1 MAEAGARA
9 DTGELADAAAWHAL
23 PAEAVLA
30 RLGSGR
36 TGLDEDEAR
45 ARLAR
50 HGPNRLPEPPRPGPL
65 RRFLRQFHDVLIYV
79 LLASA
84 AVTAAL
90 QEWVDSAVILGVVL
104 VNALVGFIQEGRAE
118 RALETIRGLLAPEAV
133 VVRGGRQRVL
143 PAAELVP
150 GDVILLQA
158 GDRVPADA
166 RLLEAHELAVDES
179 ALTGE
184 SLPVEKHTAA
194 VPEPTPLADR
204 RDMVYSG
211 TLVVRGRAVAVV
223 TATGERAEIGRIG
236 ALVARAERVETPLV
250 RQMAAFGRMLTG
262 AILALA
268 AGTFAFGVLVHAEPA
283 ADMFMAAVGLAVAA
297 IPEGLPAILTIA
309 LAVGVQR
316 MARRRAVIRRLQAVD
331 TLGAVT
337 VICSDKTGTLT
348 RNELTVEAV
357 VTGEARYAVSGVG
370 YEPHGEFRADG
381 LPIDPGTRPDLLEL
395 ARAALLCADAEV
407 AAGPDG
413 EPRVTGDPVDAALV
427 VLARKAGL
435 DPGAERARFP
445 RTDLI
450 PFDPGQRL
458 MASLHHDHAGRG
470 YVFVKGAPER
480 LLELCVSERAHGEDR
495 PLDQGYWH
503 LALERLAEQGLRV
516 LAVAARPAPAE
527 QRILRYEDLAS
538 GLSLL
543 GLVGLDDPP
552 RPEAVEAVARCRA
565 AGIRVKMVTGDHAAT
580 ARAIAARFRIGGEAP
595 EALTGAALDALGD
608 EALAAAAERTDVF
621 ARTTPEHKLRLVRA
635 LQRRGEVVAMTGD
648 GVNDAP
654 ALRQAD
660 VGVAMGRKGT
670 DAAREAAE
678 VVLADDNFASIAAAV
693 EEGRTVYDN
702 IRKAIAFVLPTSAA
716 EAAVIV
722 AAVLAGQTLPIT
734 PVQILWV
741 NMVTAVTLALAIAVE
756 PAEADVM
763 RRPPRPRDERLLSGF
778 VLWRTAFVGLLMVGV
793 TYAVFA
799 WELALTGELAA
810 ARTAAVNTL
819 VLLEAGYL
827 LNARRLHAPLWLRA
841 AAPNPWV
848 PAAIAAVLVLQLA
861 FTYLAPMQSL
871 FATAAVDA
879 GAWARAALATAL
891 LVALVE
897 AEKRSLRRTS
907 AVDARPSGPP

>member
-1 MAEAGARA
+1 MQDVGRGGAE
-9 DTGELADAAAWHAL
+9 TAATAWHAL

-45 ARLAR
+45 ARLER

-65 RRFLRQFHDVLIYV
+65 RRFLRQLHDVLIYV
-79 LLASA
+79 LLVSA

-90 QEWVDSAVILGVVL
+90 QAWADSAVILGVVV
-104 VNALVGFIQEGRAE
+104 VNALVGFVQEGRAE

-133 VVRGGRQRVL
+133 VVREGRQRTV

-166 RLLEAHELAVDES
+166 RLLEARELAVDES

-194 VPEPTPLADR
+194 VPEGTPLADR
-204 RDMVYSG
+204 RDMVHSG

-223 TATGERAEIGRIG
+223 TATGAQAEIGRIG

-250 RQMAAFGRMLTG
+250 RQMAAFGRALTA

-268 AGTFAFGVLVHAEPA
+268 AGTFAFGVLVHGEPA

-309 LAVGVQR
+309 LAAGVQR

-370 YEPHGEFRADG
+370 YDPHGEIRADG
-381 LPIDPGTRPDLLEL
+381 LALDPGTRPDLLEL
-395 ARAALLCADAEV
+395 ARAALLCADADV
-407 AAGPDG
+407 APGPDG

-458 MASLHHDHAGRG
+458 MASLHHDHTGRG

-480 LLELCVSERAHGEDR
+480 LLELCVSERARGEDR
-495 PLDQGYWH
+495 PLDPGYWH
-503 LALERLAEQGLRV
+503 LALERLAGEGLRV
-516 LAVAARPAPAE
+516 IAVAARPAPAE

-565 AGIRVKMVTGDHAAT
+565 AGIRVKMVTGDHART
-580 ARAIAARFRIGGEAP
+580 ARAIAARFRIGGETP
-595 EALTGAALDALGD
+595 EVLTGTALDALDDAG
-608 EALAAAAERTDVF
+608 LTAAAARADVF

-702 IRKAIAFVLPTSAA
+702 IRKAIAFVLPTNAA
-716 EAAVIV
+716 EALVIV

-741 NMVTAVTLALAIAVE
+741 NMVTAVTLALAIAAE

-763 RRPPRPRDERLLSGF
+763 RRPPRPRDERLLSPF
-778 VLWRTAFVGLLMVGV
+778 VLWRTAFVGLLMVGA
-793 TYAVFA
+793 TYAVFLH
-799 WELALTGELAA
+799 ELARSGELAA
-810 ARTAAVNTL
+810 ARTAAVGTL
-819 VLLEAGYL
+819 VLLEAAYL
-827 LNARRLHAPLWLRA
+827 LSVRRLEAPLWARRA
-841 AAPNPWV
+841 PPNPWV
-848 PAAIAAVLVLQLA
+848 AAAVAAVLALQLA
-861 FTYLAPMQSL
+861 FTYLPAMQAV
-871 FATAAVDA
+871 FGTAAVDP
-879 GAWARAALATAL
+879 GAWARGALAALAIL
-891 LVALVE
+891 ALVE
-897 AEKRSLRRTS
+897 LEKLWRRRTS
-907 AVDARPSGPP
+907 AVNTRPSGAP